1 MQDRSEAL
9 LSSRVDQKTFHE
21 EKEDEKKQ
29 PGQSE
34 KNQNQWEKDIFSRSN
49 WSAVW
54 NHPERS
60 NTGKCP
66 KKPPVTRGYLQPWQ
80 ITWKRANREAWLDTV
95 EGKMESNG
103 RQAARLRT
111 VPVWTWKEMWI

>member
-1 MQDRSEAL
+1 M
-9 LSSRVDQKTFHE
+9 
-21 EKEDEKKQ
+21 
-29 PGQSE
+29 
-34 KNQNQWEKDIFSRSN
+34 
-49 WSAVW
+49 W

-66 KKPPVTRGYLQPWQ
+66 KKTPVTQGYLQPWH

-103 RQAARLRT
+103 RQVARLRT
-111 VPVWTWKEMWI
+111 VPVRTWKEMWL